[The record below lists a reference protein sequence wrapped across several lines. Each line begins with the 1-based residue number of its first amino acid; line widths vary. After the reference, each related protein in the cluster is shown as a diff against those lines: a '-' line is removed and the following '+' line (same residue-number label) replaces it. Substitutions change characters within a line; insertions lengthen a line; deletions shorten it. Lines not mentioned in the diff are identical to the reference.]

1 MTFHRDGGM
10 GMPLLLFTYCSRFF
24 NVNYANIENCE
35 KVEWVIRILSVRY
48 GKGKRRMKNEE
59 DDDGQSKIV
68 VIKSQTV
75 SLREW
80 VVQLV
85 GA

>member
-1 MTFHRDGGM
+1 M
-10 GMPLLLFTYCSRFF
+10 
-24 NVNYANIENCE
+24 
-35 KVEWVIRILSVRY
+35 IRILSVRY

-59 DDDGQSKIV
+59 EDDDGQSKIV
-68 VIKSQTV
+68 VIKSETV